1 MERPEYY
8 FSAFLSVYCNLGAD
22 TYLAILENH
31 GAGIE
36 QGIGCWVANG
46 NARLIHPTVY
56 GNLITTQTH
65 TLQPLAIMVLVSSR
79 VLVVEQP
86 VPDTASV
93 HSLKFMAT
101 LVLTH
106 TLQSLAIMVLVSSR
120 VLVVEQPVGMLRILL
135 QYIPYSLWQP
145 WCWHIPCN
153 PWQSWC
159 WYRAGY
165 WLLSSQWERPE
176 YCFCTFFTVY
186 GNLGADTYLATPGNH
201 GARIEQGICVE

>member
-1 MERPEYY
+1 
-8 FSAFLSVYCNLGAD
+8 
-22 TYLAILENH
+22 
-31 GAGIE
+31 
-36 QGIGCWVANG
+36 
-46 NARLIHPTVY
+46 
-56 GNLITTQTH
+56 
-65 TLQPLAIMVLVSSR
+65 MVLVSSR

-145 WCWHIPCN
+145 WC
-153 PWQSWC
+153 
-159 WYRAGY
+159 
-165 WLLSSQWERPE
+165 
-176 YCFCTFFTVY
+176 
-186 GNLGADTYLATPGNH
+186 
-201 GARIEQGICVE
+201 